1 MKKATIMSEDRT
13 ASTEGL
19 RERKRRQ
26 TRERIVEAALR
37 LFLADGFDATT
48 LDAIADAA
56 DISRR
61 TFFHYFDSKDAIVEA
76 LESDTEDA
84 FRAALASAKP
94 DTAPLDAVH
103 ASLVKMISRYASDE
117 AIALDRLMRSTEA
130 LRARKQANYTRQ
142 EQALFVALTEKWPDP
157 KRRPALRLVA
167 MMGIGTMRIAAEQ
180 WSEENGVKPLEHY
193 VNKAF
198 KRLRDE
204 GLLQQ

>member
-1 MKKATIMSEDRT
+1 MKKPMTMNEDRT
-13 ASTEGL
+13 VPTEGL

-48 LDAIADAA
+48 LDAIANAA
-56 DISRR
+56 EISRR

-76 LESDTEDA
+76 LESGTEDA
-84 FRAALASAKP
+84 FRAALAATKP
-94 DTAPLDAVH
+94 DVAPLDAVH

-142 EQALFVALTEKWPDP
+142 EEALFVALAEKWPDP
-157 KRRPALRLVA
+157 KRRPGLRLVA
-167 MMGIGTMRIAAEQ
+167 MMGIGTMRIAAQQ
-180 WSEENGVKPLEHY
+180 WSDEKGAKPLEHY

-198 KRLRDE
+198 RRLREE
-204 GLLQQ
+204 GMS